1 MKRVLV
7 LEDEESIRDF
17 VVFNLQRAGYT
28 TVEAAS
34 GEEALALIRNSEQFD
49 LAVLDIMLPGID
61 GLTVCREIRSQNN
74 TIGIIMLTAKTQE
87 IDKVSGLMQGA
98 DDYVAKP
105 FSPSELIARVDALH
119 RRVESMSATVT
130 RRKTS
135 VLTSGEYV
143 LDMRS
148 RELRQAGR
156 LIDLTQVELQ
166 MMELFFRN
174 VGKTLLRTY
183 ILQYIWGD
191 AYVGEDKIVDVNMRR
206 LRMKIER
213 DPSSPRHILTVWGQ
227 GYKWQE

>member
-1 MKRVLV
+1 M
-7 LEDEESIRDF
+7 
-17 VVFNLQRAGYT
+17 
-28 TVEAAS
+28 
-34 GEEALALIRNSEQFD
+34 
-49 LAVLDIMLPGID
+49 
-61 GLTVCREIRSQNN
+61 
-74 TIGIIMLTAKTQE
+74 
-87 IDKVSGLMQGA
+87 
-98 DDYVAKP
+98 
-105 FSPSELIARVDALH
+105 DALH